1 MKKQKS
7 QKSQPQSTLTAAAF
21 SKWLRSIPQSS
32 PDGKVTIQPPITLTQ
47 AQWAMLAVDAAR
59 QKVTLDEL
67 VQSSINTF
75 VAMVQ
80 EDLEKAA

>member
-7 QKSQPQSTLTAAAF
+7 QKSKPQSTLTAAAF
-21 SKWLRSIPQSS
+21 SQWLRSIPQSA
-32 PDGKVTIQPPITLTQ
+32 DGRVTIQPPITLTQ
-47 AQWAMLAVDAAR
+47 TQWAMLAVDAAR